1 MNKKSQSQSKAEKVR
16 ELIGL
21 NFDARQ
27 YFFTKADEQLLGWLW
42 ANGLLDAI
50 KEKPAD
56 QTRYW
61 YRTPELHYLATVAKK
76 EPAKVVDIML
86 QVPISPETF
95 SPEVTDRFLRICV
108 DLPADQLSRL
118 VTKIRDEKWVNLMGG
133 FNQWGF
139 EYNKML
145 QTLAGAKDYNS
156 MLVLAEAMLAVR
168 PKKEVAE
175 IEHRWRV
182 SENCFYIKDLSETGI
197 FDKLTSVDDQK
208 VDVALGLAVRTIGA
222 VINLGDP
229 SKDKEFSVD
238 DHLCLIDV
246 DFFSLKA
253 QQKKYSSDR
262 EDMREL
268 AVTIKVL
275 TQRLIGNRCDK
286 VDEVRSL
293 YTTHFNSLP
302 DSQAVWRLRLFVLSL
317 CPKVFASDLKT
328 AFYKIFETEKYQEY
342 TLGAEFSRALRAG
355 FSALAESDQRNYV
368 KQVLAYFGQPGTDKE
383 KNEPR
388 KHSGW
393 KILSSIY
400 LHLTDEE
407 KAQCERVFGRT
418 CDEKYE
424 PEPAIGTM
432 RGGSVRPRGPITPEE
447 FGELPISE
455 IANNLRTLWTPQ
467 RLREQNTGDD
477 FLNPLNAEG
486 AGDLFKND
494 IPKRLQDYAN
504 DAKLFFERDVL
515 DQNYTYAFMRGL
527 QEAIHA
533 NREEAAK
540 ITWEGLITLLQN
552 ITEAGTTKP
561 FDQRK
566 RERSFHD
573 GWLTSWDEVH
583 SVMADVIKEL
593 LSESGGHKV
602 INYSK
607 HRADLL
613 PILSYLLAYP
623 DPVPAD
629 EKIETATS
637 TTTSPGE
644 ETQIA
649 DPFSMAINSVR
660 GRAFEVL
667 PLIAYLDGKR
677 FSKEDQVKISPDV
690 KQLYETT
697 LSNENT
703 RAVMFL
709 FGHYLPTFYFRDKVW
724 IGQLLPQIF
733 PDQPEKEYLY
743 TAAWEGYL
751 ANNLYEELFF
761 DPAIQK
767 IYERGLVLPNVDD
780 LKQKRF
786 KEPDEGIASHFGLAF
801 MYYEG
806 FGFDHPL
813 LTAFWS
819 KNDPEQ
825 HADFISFLGRAFVS
839 GDNAQA
845 NELLKNEPRAKARL
859 IEVWDWMLEHYTDI
873 RPLTEFGVWI
883 NLRKNIFDT
892 RWLAEHIRK
901 TLEKT
906 KGKLD
911 WDYGLMMSIEQL
923 AKLAPEDTL
932 IIARLYLLEGG
943 VRTGGN
949 RAPIHL
955 DQEWFEAMK
964 TLYGNSSTRS
974 GSYALIND
982 LVQDGGITFW
992 KLKEVIND

>member
-1 MNKKSQSQSKAEKVR
+1 MNKDIKSAATAEKLR
-16 ELIGL
+16 ELISL

-27 YFFTKADEQLLGWLW
+27 YFFTKADEQWLDWLW
-42 ANGLLDAI
+42 TNGLLDSI
-50 KEKPAD
+50 KEKPED

-61 YRTPELHYLATVAKK
+61 YRTPELHYLAAVAKK
-76 EPAKVVDIML
+76 EPAMVVDIML

-95 SPEVTDRFLRICV
+95 NPEVIDRFLRICV
-108 DLPADQLSRL
+108 ELPSDQISRL
-118 VTKIRDEKWVNLMGG
+118 VNKIRDEEWVFLMKG

-145 QTLAGAKDYNS
+145 QTLADVKNYDS
-156 MLVLAEAMLAVR
+156 MLVLTEAMLAVR
-168 PKKEVAE
+168 PKKEFAE
-175 IEHRWRV
+175 NENRWRV

-197 FDKLTSVDDQK
+197 FDHLIAVDDRK
-208 VDVALGLAVRTIGA
+208 VDDALSLAVRTLGS
-222 VINLGDP
+222 VISLGDE

-246 DFFSLKA
+246 DFFSLKSRP
-253 QQKKYSSDR
+253 KKYSSDR

-275 TQRLIGNRCDK
+275 TERRFGKRCEK
-286 VDEVRSL
+286 VEEIRSL
-293 YTTHFNSLP
+293 YTTHFESLP
-302 DSQAVWRLRLFVLSL
+302 DSQAIWRLRLYVLTL
-317 CPKVFASDLKT
+317 CPMAFASDLKT

-342 TLGAEFSRALRAG
+342 TLGAEYSRALRAG
-355 FSALAESDQRNYV
+355 FSALTESDQRDYV
-368 KQVLAYFGQPGTDKE
+368 KRVLDYFGQPDSDKE
-383 KNEPR
+383 KNELK

-393 KILSSIY
+393 KILSSIC

-407 KAQCERVFGRT
+407 KEQCEQIFGRK
-418 CDEKYE
+418 CDEAYE
-424 PEPAIGTM
+424 PEPVIGTM
-432 RGGSVRPRGPITPEE
+432 RGGSVRPRGPITSEE

-455 IANNLRTLWTPQ
+455 IAKNLSNLWTPQ
-467 RLREQNTGDD
+467 KLREQNTGDD

-486 AGDLFKND
+486 AGDLLKND
-494 IPKRLQDYAN
+494 IPKRLQDYVSNAP
-504 DAKLFFERDVL
+504 LFFERDVL

-533 NREEAAK
+533 NREVAAK
-540 ITWEGLITLLQN
+540 IAWEGLITLLKN
-552 ITEAGTTKP
+552 ITEAGTTNP
-561 FDQRK
+561 FDQTK

-593 LSESGGHKV
+593 LSESGGLKV
-602 INYSK
+602 INFTK
-607 HRADLL
+607 HRADIL
-613 PILSYLLAYP
+613 PILIYLLAYP

-629 EKIETATS
+629 EKIDTATS
-637 TTTSPGE
+637 TTTSSGE

-667 PLIAYLDGKR
+667 SLFAYLDGKK
-677 FSKEDQVKISPDV
+677 FPKEDKVKISPDV
-690 KQLYETT
+690 KELYETT

-709 FGHYLPTFYFRDKVW
+709 FGHYLPTFYFRDQAW

-733 PDQPEKEYLY
+733 QEQPEKKHLY

-767 IYERGLVLPNVDD
+767 IYERGLALPNIDD
-780 LKQKRF
+780 LKQKHF
-786 KEPDEGIASHFGLAF
+786 KEPEEGIASHFGLAF

-813 LTAFWS
+813 LKEFWS

-859 IEVWDWMLEHYTDI
+859 MEVWDWMLEHYPDI
-873 RPLTEFGVWI
+873 RPFTEFGVWI
-883 NLRKNIFDT
+883 NVRKNIFDA

-923 AKLAPEDTL
+923 AKLAPDDTL

-964 TLYGNSSTRS
+964 TLYGHTGTRS
-974 GSYALIND
+974 GTIALIND
-982 LVQDGGITFW
+982 LVRDGGITFW
-992 KLKEVIND
+992 KLKEVITD